1 MPPPWCS
8 RGAIPRT
15 GLALPCDESS
25 PSCSRT
31 PRTRTPGPVT
41 FTATAAYS
49 HNGPSRCQHRA
60 SQSVAFSLS
69 GGTPTPRP
77 RRDAAAEAAP
87 RPTTPPAASRSTTR
101 GGSGPLRPLR
111 ADHRREGVRSLPV
124 GRTHRPPRLPVRPR
138 RAPEGGPRSSPSCAV
153 SRWQRRQRSPVAVS
167 PCRAGT
173 EERGEL
179 LGRPLHRPRH
189 RPAARHGRRWLRRHK
204 PHQLTPGRAVTEL
217 RGLQS
222 LLTRSH
228 SPTRSA
234 AWPSRCRWRA
244 RRRAKRRQHP
254 IRVSSCCRAERPAD
268 VPRGPG
274 LEWGHGDRGTNDR
287 PPAHTRVRASG
298 AERLILTGD
307 AAST

>member
-1 MPPPWCS
+1 VPPPWCS

-60 SQSVAFSLS
+60 SGSVAFSLS
-69 GGTPTPRP
+69 CGTPHSSATKGRSRSGGSTSDDTARRLTQHHPGWVRP
-77 RRDAAAEAAP
+77 PEAAQGG
-87 RPTTPPAASRSTTR
+87 PPAGKGPVPPRGPNAS
-101 GGSGPLRPLR
+101 
-111 ADHRREGVRSLPV
+111 A
-124 GRTHRPPRLPVRPR
+124 PRLPVRPR

-217 RGLQS
+217 RGLRS

-268 VPRGPG
+268 VPGARAWSG
-274 LEWGHGDRGTNDR
+274 GTATGEPTTGRR
-287 PPAHTRVRASG
+287 PTHVSAQVAPSA
-298 AERLILTGD
+298 
-307 AAST
+307 